1 MIALILFSM
10 LAVDAEQTAPSV
22 LPVLYGPTI
31 SMHVGA
37 KSTAL
42 WRISTVQAV
51 RASRFDWSIDVERRR
66 AHVGDLTMVYER
78 SRRRLAGGNF
88 MPRPPRS
95 AAWQA
100 AVTYRV
106 AGMNGRPLAIF
117 GKTGA
122 ERRAPTGLND
132 RGRAQQVH
140 SSEVDL
146 VWYPVGGL
154 SLGGGWKSQD
164 SASRRRGIDRAISIA
179 SGNPV
184 SEAGPKLQ
192 LGLDQG
198 GDDPA
203 SPAWHLGIDAGAYR
217 LAARD
222 VMALGTSDR
231 LDERVTLSL
240 RVALR

>member
-1 MIALILFSM
+1 M
-10 LAVDAEQTAPSV
+10 DAERTAPSV
-22 LPVLYGPTI
+22 LPVLYGPTT
-31 SMHVGA
+31 SLHVGA
-37 KSTAL
+37 RATAP
-42 WRISTVQAV
+42 WRISTAQAV

-66 AHVGDLTMVYER
+66 ARVGDLTMVYER

-88 MPRPPRS
+88 LPRPPRS

-106 AGMNGRPLAIF
+106 AAMNGHPLAIF

-122 ERRAPTGLND
+122 ERRAPVAVND
-132 RGRAQQVH
+132 RGRAQQVRT
-140 SSEVDL
+140 SEIDL
-146 VWYPVGGL
+146 IWYPVGGL

-179 SGNPV
+179 SGNPI
-184 SEAGPKLQ
+184 SETGPKLQ
-192 LGLDQG
+192 LGFDQG
-198 GDDPA
+198 GGDLA

-222 VMALGTSDR
+222 IAALGSPDR